1 MRGDCD
7 EETAVK
13 WHSSRVP
20 EGYTHFLLVVLSA
33 LKQIRKQ
40 DQPILSDCDEDGF
53 ETACAHFRPRTADVT
68 GKLSQEEINKTVDFC
83 LNAFEYHAPEKHEA
97 VLRRMETAMLANNA
111 EAPAALSTAKTE
123 AQVEE
128 KAIVDP
134 EGLSPDELRILK
146 TIRARQMLR
155 QEDTLSID
163 SFTSDAINGWLPLVH
178 RGSLVLRKAGAKALR
193 QQTAPLQPSRQAVSD
208 DTSGMKPAKPTPR
221 AAPAFAPNSSP
232 HVALADASAN
242 CDGSFG
248 HPL

>member
-1 MRGDCD
+1 M
-7 EETAVK
+7 
-13 WHSSRVP
+13 
-20 EGYTHFLLVVLSA
+20 
-33 LKQIRKQ
+33 
-40 DQPILSDCDEDGF
+40 
-53 ETACAHFRPRTADVT
+53 T

-178 RGSLVLRKAGAKALR
+178 RGSLVLRKAGAKSVPRLLR
-193 QQTAPLQPSRQAVSD
+193 W
-208 DTSGMKPAKPTPR
+208 MKLPPEGPWQLKCRTQKAG
-221 AAPAFAPNSSP
+221 
-232 HVALADASAN
+232 
-242 CDGSFG
+242 CDGWHFST
-248 HPL
+248 HWHI